1 MATPIITRNRSS
13 IITSPY
19 FSSSTPT
26 TKLTTTTTTTTTETT
41 TIKDKNDSPKKKIK
55 REQIKI
61 EYEEEEEKEEEEE
74 ERKGDKKRQRNKKE
88 KKIKNDIKDEEKEE
102 GEEEKVIEDNIKI
115 KTHINGISLAKIHWK
130 EVWDKIKIMRSENV
144 APVDTLGAES
154 FNQEH
159 IEPIEKRFHILVGCL
174 LSSQTKDAITHAAV
188 TRLKEYGLT
197 VDRILIIETTKLE
210 TLLYPVGFYKR
221 KAIYLK
227 KIAEIL
233 KNKYNGDIPP
243 TFKEIEQLP
252 GIGPKMTNLIVQIAW
267 GRVEGIAVDVH
278 MHRISN
284 RLGWVKTKTPE
295 ETMKDL
301 ESWLPKENWG
311 TVNHLLVGFG
321 QTICSPVNPKCSKCL
336 VNNLCPIGII
346 EMNSLKKKIKKE
358 NKKVKKEEI

>member
-1 MATPIITRNRSS
+1 MTTPIVTRNRSS

-19 FSSSTPT
+19 FSTS
-26 TKLTTTTTTTTTETT
+26 TKLTTETT
-41 TIKDKNDSPKKKIK
+41 TIKDKNDDSPKKKIK

-61 EYEEEEEKEEEEE
+61 EYEKGEEPEE
-74 ERKGDKKRQRNKKE
+74 KGDKKRQRNKKE
-88 KKIKNDIKDEEKEE
+88 KKIKNDIKKEVEEEE
-102 GEEEKVIEDNIKI
+102 EEEEEKVIEDIKI

-130 EVWDKIKIMRSENV
+130 EVWDKIKIMRSENL

-154 FNQEH
+154 FNQDN

-174 LSSQTKDAITHAAV
+174 LSSQTKDAITHGAV
-188 TRLKEYGLT
+188 VRLKEYGLT
-197 VDRILIIETTKLE
+197 VDKMIAIDTNKLE

-227 KIAEIL
+227 KIADIL

-252 GIGPKMTNLIVQIAW
+252 GVGPKMTNLIVQIAW

-295 ETMKDL
+295 ETMKEL
-301 ESWLPKENWG
+301 ESWLPKENWA

-321 QTICSPVNPKCSKCL
+321 QTICSPVNPKCSNCL
-336 VNNLCPIGII
+336 VNNLCPVGII
-346 EMNSLKKKIKKE
+346 EMNSSKKKIKKKI
-358 NKKVKKEEI
+358 KK

>member
-1 MATPIITRNRSS
+1 MTTPIVTRKRLSVV
-13 IITSPY
+13 TSPY
-19 FSSSTPT
+19 FSTSSIT
-26 TKLTTTTTTTTTETT
+26 TKDAIASDL
-41 TIKDKNDSPKKKIK
+41 DSKNKESSSKKLK

-61 EYEEEEEKEEEEE
+61 EYEEEKEKEV
-74 ERKGDKKRQRNKKE
+74 KKLDGNNKKQKNKKE
-88 KKIKNDIKDEEKEE
+88 EKINYKEE
-102 GEEEKVIEDNIKI
+102 VEETEHNNKI
-115 KTHINGISLAKIHWK
+115 KTHINGVSLAKINWR
-130 EVWDKIKIMRSENV
+130 EVWDKIKIMRSENL

-154 FNQEH
+154 FNQSH
-159 IEPIEKRFHILVGCL
+159 IDPIEKRFHILVGCL

-197 VDRILIIETTKLE
+197 VDSILKIDTNKLE

-233 KNKYNGDIPP
+233 KTKYNGDIPP

-295 ETMKDL
+295 ETMRDL

-311 TVNHLLVGFG
+311 EVNHLLVGFG
-321 QTICSPVNPKCSKCL
+321 QTICTPVNPK
-336 VNNLCPIGII
+336 
-346 EMNSLKKKIKKE
+346 
-358 NKKVKKEEI
+358 

>member
-1 MATPIITRNRSS
+1 MTTPIVTRNRSS
-13 IITSPY
+13 ITTSPY
-19 FSSSTPT
+19 FSTS
-26 TKLTTTTTTTTTETT
+26 TKLTTVTS
-41 TIKDKNDSPKKKIK
+41 TIKDKNQDSPKKNIK

-61 EYEEEEEKEEEEE
+61 EYEEKEEKDLE
-74 ERKGDKKRQRNKKE
+74 ERGDKKRQRNKK
-88 KKIKNDIKDEEKEE
+88 IKNEIKKEE
-102 GEEEKVIEDNIKI
+102 EEEEEEKVIEDIKI
-115 KTHINGISLAKIHWK
+115 KTHINGVSLAKIHWK

-154 FNQEH
+154 FNQDN

-188 TRLKEYGLT
+188 VRLKEYGLT
-197 VDRILIIETTKLE
+197 VDKMLTIDTDKLE

-301 ESWLPKENWG
+301 ESWLPKENWA

-321 QTICSPVNPKCSKCL
+321 QTICSPVNPKCSNCL

-346 EMNSLKKKIKKE
+346 EMNSSKKKIKKKI
-358 NKKVKKEEI
+358 KK

>member
-1 MATPIITRNRSS
+1 MTTPIVTRKRST
-13 IITSPY
+13 IVTSPY
-19 FSSSTPT
+19 FSTSAKPI
-26 TKLTTTTTTTTTETT
+26 TTTTTTATTTTST
-41 TIKDKNDSPKKKIK
+41 KTKDKNNDSPTKKIK

-61 EYEEEEEKEEEEE
+61 EYEQEEKVNKKRQRNKKEKIKNNVKEEEEKEEEEE
-74 ERKGDKKRQRNKKE
+74 E
-88 KKIKNDIKDEEKEE
+88 EE
-102 GEEEKVIEDNIKI
+102 DIKI
-115 KTHINGISLAKIHWK
+115 KTNINGVSLAKIHWR
-130 EVWDKIKIMRSENV
+130 EVWDKIKIMRSENL

-154 FNQEH
+154 FNQDH

-197 VDRILIIETTKLE
+197 VDKMLTIDINKLE
-210 TLLYPVGFYKR
+210 TLLHPVGFYKR

-321 QTICSPVNPKCSKCL
+321 QTICSPVNPKCANCL
-336 VNNLCPIGII
+336 VNNLCPVGII
-346 EMNSLKKKIKKE
+346 EMNSLKKKKG
-358 NKKVKKEEI
+358 NKKVKNI